1 MKKQYTSPLFKVN
14 ESVFDDILLVSKV
27 EDVLD
32 IFDVDVNEEL

>member
-1 MKKQYTSPLFKVN
+1 MKKQYNFPLLKVS
-14 ESVFDDILLVSKV
+14 ESIFDDILLVSKV